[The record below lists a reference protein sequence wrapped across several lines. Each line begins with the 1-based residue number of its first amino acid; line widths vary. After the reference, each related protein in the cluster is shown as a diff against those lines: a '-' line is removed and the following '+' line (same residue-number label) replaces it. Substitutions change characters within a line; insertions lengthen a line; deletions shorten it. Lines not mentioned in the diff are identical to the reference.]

1 MAIHPTA
8 VIETEG
14 VIGEGTSIG
23 PFVVM
28 EPGSRVGRGCTIDAG
43 VYIAHDV
50 IIGDRVRIFPNAVI
64 GRPPRSTGALSR
76 QPKAEGRTVIGTG
89 CVVGAGASIY
99 KGAKLGQQTL
109 VGDGVMIRENVTFG
123 TECVIGAN
131 STINCNTVVGD
142 RTKIMDLSHVTA
154 DAIIGDD
161 VFWSVNVISANDN
174 AMGRKGYTGK
184 ERGPRVESGARIGL
198 GAAVLPG
205 KVIGRDAIVAGG
217 AVVTR
222 DVERETLVMG
232 VPARPRKGW
241 EESFIEY
248 ASWPA
253 ERHEK

>member
-28 EPGSRVGRGCTIDAG
+28 EPGSRCGRGCTIDAG
-43 VYIAHDV
+43 VYIAADV
-50 IIGDRVRIFPNAVI
+50 IIGDRVRIFANAVI
-64 GRPPRSTGALSR
+64 GRPPRNTGALSR
-76 QPKAEGRTVIGTG
+76 QPKADGRTVIGTG
-89 CVVGAGASIY
+89 CVVGANASIY
-99 KGAKLGQQTL
+99 KGARLGAETL
-109 VGDGVMIRENVTFG
+109 IGDGVMIRENTSLG
-123 TECVIGAN
+123 TQCVVGAN
-131 STINCNTVVGD
+131 STINCNTVIGD

-154 DAIIGDD
+154 DAVIGDD

-174 AMGRKGYTGK
+174 AMGRRGYTGA

-205 KVIGRDAIVAGG
+205 KIIGRDAVVAGG

-222 DVERETLVMG
+222 DVPEATTVMG
-232 VPARPRKGW
+232 VPARPRGW
-241 EESFIEY
+241 EQSFVDY
-248 ASWPA
+248 AAWPP